1 MGDTPVE
8 WLVGTV
14 LNLYLWVLLIG
25 VVLSWLVSFNV
36 VNTRNQLVSTI
47 YEATSRLTEPA
58 LRPIRKVIPPLGGL
72 DLSPVVLIIG
82 IGFLQRFVVPAIPF

>member
-14 LNLYLWVLLIG
+14 LNLYFWVIMIG
-25 VVLSWLVSFNV
+25 VVMSWLVSFNV
-36 VNTRNQLVSTI
+36 VNTRNQLVGTI
-47 YEATSRLTEPA
+47 HDATNRLTEPA
-58 LRPIRKVIPPLGGL
+58 LRPIRKVIPPLGGI

-82 IGFLQRFVVPAIPF
+82 IGFAQRFLVPMIPF

>member
-14 LNLYLWVLLIG
+14 LGLYFWVIMIG
-25 VVLSWLVSFNV
+25 VVMSWLVSFNV
-36 VNTRNQLVSTI
+36 VNTRNQLVGTI
-47 YEATSRLTEPA
+47 YDAANRLTEPA
-58 LRPIRKVIPPLGGL
+58 LRPIRKVIPPLGGI

-82 IGFLQRFVVPAIPF
+82 IGFAQRFLVPLIPF